1 MKILFDLSFLLRSAS
16 FFSYRLLYIFSIFYS
31 SNIEN
36 QFNTFFNAC
45 EWNAI
50 SSSRIHPPPP
60 RKIR

>member
-1 MKILFDLSFLLRSAS
+1 MCSTVTNRRDFNSVLSPIL
-16 FFSYRLLYIFSIFYS
+16 SYRLLYIFSIFYS

-50 SSSRIHPPPP
+50 SS
-60 RKIR
+60 